1 MESGLDKLRRQR
13 EQAIALRDAG
23 KLEQA
28 ANAMQTY
35 LTRAPNDREVAL
47 VYGDV
52 LMRLERF
59 DGAVTLYAKWI
70 EKDSRDA
77 MILSNFGAAL
87 LRQGRPADAKSILEY
102 ALEVDPKNLYAR
114 INLGGVYQSL
124 GDLNLALKNALD
136 AVSIDPTQALTFNN
150 LGSAFS
156 DLAKFEEA
164 KHAYETAVMLD
175 PKSVDA
181 LINLATSESKLG
193 NSKEAIRRFEE
204 VIRRLPKEAKHR
216 REAVEF
222 FASFQYLVN
231 ADLEKGWAYYE
242 GGFSPLVPLAG
253 ARAPNRVFKA
263 PRWRGENIE
272 GKSLL
277 VWREQGI
284 GDELLFA
291 TALHELE
298 STGARIIMEAD
309 PRFVETFARSFP
321 SFVLRAQAFNPL
333 SFESVYC
340 DFDLQIPIGS
350 LMRIY
355 RSKLED
361 FERNRPFIV
370 VDPDKKIKF
379 MERLAPYREK
389 KLVGFCWRSG
399 RLDPVRNL
407 DYTMI
412 DDWAEV
418 VSMRGYE
425 FVNLQYGECE
435 QELQRIEMMTSR
447 QIIRWNDL
455 NLKDDL
461 DDVFALMSC
470 LDYVVSVGTAVFPM
484 AGACGKP
491 ALLLGGAH
499 WATLGSDHHYPF
511 FPAARISGMLPGAAV
526 AGELPKVAG
535 LLRDESFWHSL

>member
-13 EQAIALRDAG
+13 EQAIAFRDAG

-47 VYGDV
+47 IYGDV

-59 DGAVTLYAKWI
+59 DGAVTFYAKWI
-70 EKDSRDA
+70 EKDNKDA
-77 MILSNFGAAL
+77 LMLSNFGAAL
-87 LRQGRPADAKSILEY
+87 LRQGKPADAKSILEY
-102 ALEVDPKNLYAR
+102 VLELDPKNVFAR

-124 GDLNLALKNALD
+124 GDLNLALKNALE
-136 AVSIDPTQALTFNN
+136 AVSIDPTRALTFNN
-150 LGSAFS
+150 LGSAFN

-164 KHAYETAVMLD
+164 KHAFETAVMLD
-175 PKSVDA
+175 PNQVDA
-181 LINLATSESKLG
+181 IINLASAESRLG
-193 NSKEAIRRFEE
+193 NSKEAIRRYEE
-204 VIRRLPKEAKHR
+204 VIRLLPKEAKHR

-222 FASFQYLVN
+222 FASFEYLFN

-253 ARAPNRVFKA
+253 ARSPKRVFKV
-263 PRWRGENIE
+263 PRWRGEGIE
-272 GKSLL
+272 GKTVL

-298 STGARIIMEAD
+298 STGAKIIVETD

-321 SFVLRAQAFNPL
+321 SFVVRAQAFNSL
-333 SFESVYC
+333 SFESVYS
-340 DFDLQIPIGS
+340 DFDLEIPIGS

-361 FERNRPFIV
+361 FERNRPYIM
-370 VDPDKKIKF
+370 VDPEKKQKF
-379 MERLAPYREK
+379 MERLAPYRDR

-399 RLDPVRNL
+399 KLDPVRNL
-407 DYTMI
+407 TYTMI
-412 DDWAEV
+412 DDWEEV
-418 VSMRGYE
+418 VSMRDYE

-435 QELQRIEMMTSR
+435 QELQRLEMMTSR
-447 QIIRWNDL
+447 QIIRWSDL

-470 LDYVVSVGTAVFPM
+470 LDYIVSVGTAVFPM

-491 ALLLGGAH
+491 ALMLGRAY
-499 WATLGSDHHYPF
+499 WATFGSDRYYPF
-511 FPAARISGMLPGAAV
+511 FPASRITGAGMGVAV
-526 AGELPKVAG
+526 AEELTRVLP
-535 LLRDESFWHSL
+535 LLEDGIL